1 MRGKLNTNK
10 RKTDEPIDWD
20 GPSRS
25 TDLDMGDGNG
35 EGGAR
40 DAEVTTTGTEGLN
53 GEDALKTSS
62 ISEAINIDN
71 STEDQT
77 AEVSKRPKRAQK
89 ASKDDT
95 STTPPSK
102 RPRRAPASGA
112 SPQDVDTAGD
122 EQLAKKLASESKRPR
137 RATAVAA
144 KAAIKAEVDDDSNEK
159 FQPPVE
165 EKKSAQS
172 GKSTLAGK
180 KKSGK
185 AKTKDERDWSLEGAL
200 RSREGGLA
208 QMSESSVRAYFHPN
222 TFFQLPLEDCVE
234 LAAMLPSFDVAL
246 SIPPRLSAVSAET
259 VSQET
264 ATDTSPGLLPEDKKI
279 DDVAMEVL

>member
-1 MRGKLNTNK
+1 MRGKLNANK
-10 RKTDEPIDWD
+10 RKTDEPIDLNALN

-25 TDLDMGDGNG
+25 IDVDMDDGNG

-40 DAEVTTTGTEGLN
+40 DAAVTTTEKEGLN
-53 GEDALKTSS
+53 GEEALKTSS
-62 ISEAINIDN
+62 VSEAINVDG
-71 STEDQT
+71 S

-95 STTPPSK
+95 STTHPSK

-112 SPQDVDTAGD
+112 SPQDVDTTGD
-122 EQLAKKLASESKRPR
+122 EQLAKKLASESRRPR

-144 KAAIKAEVDDDSNEK
+144 KAAIKAEVEDDSNEEK

-165 EKKSAQS
+165 EAKSAQS
-172 GKSTLAGK
+172 GKSTPAGK
-180 KKSGK
+180 KKPGK

-200 RSREGGLA
+200 RSRDGGLA

-246 SIPPRLSAVSAET
+246 SIPSRLSAASAET
-259 VSQET
+259 ISEET
-264 ATDTSPGLLPEDKKI
+264 GADTSTGLLPEDKKI
-279 DDVAMEVL
+279 DGVAMEVST